1 MCGDHL
7 KLKIIFIIKIY
18 IIIHIIIKKKACNTR
33 ICIDTFKIKH
43 NFYHTNINNYSNYFF
58 SKRN

>member
-18 IIIHIIIKKKACNTR
+18 IIIHIIIKKKKHVTHAYVLIHLKLNT
-33 ICIDTFKIKH
+33 ISIIQ
-43 NFYHTNINNYSNYFF
+43 I
-58 SKRN
+58 

>member
-18 IIIHIIIKKKACNTR
+18 IIIHIIKKKKHVTRAYVLIHLKLNT
-33 ICIDTFKIKH
+33 ISIIQ
-43 NFYHTNINNYSNYFF
+43 I
-58 SKRN
+58 